1 MTAMNPMTHA
11 ASATTIDGSWSDFL
25 PRVPA
30 RLERGNFRFSQIGL
44 ILVPVLATI
53 LRVASSPTS
62 ALAYVVLAGWALTGR
77 RQAIL
82 SLFFCWLFNMIS
94 HVFCGSPLYA
104 AQLRFIIFFAAA
116 FSVLFRG
123 PSRSATTKVGSLA
136 AATILVLVLIIGHSV
151 VASLIT
157 DVSVLKAVMF
167 AVVFMTVLCGWAW
180 MAPAERHLTIQTIF
194 GSLMLVVLFGL
205 AMRLAGRGTMGAS
218 GFFCGVIYHSQTMGI
233 IAATVAAVLTAQCL
247 TIRPLRWWRVLLL
260 GLAVVE
266 VYWTASRASALALAG
281 GVGLAFIVQ
290 LFGSVLFVKGENPR
304 IVAARLG
311 VAGVLFLL
319 LVIVAGRQLAGG
331 LRQFLLKYGEREDA
345 SLLEQGM
352 STRQNSIDLMS
363 ENIRRYPLSGIGFGV
378 GSAPELRANILRDP
392 YLGLPLMATVEKGVL
407 PIVIFEEFGI
417 PLGVLVYFWIGV
429 LVLCASRGG
438 IVPFAV
444 FLTSMLTNLAESAF
458 FSPGGSG
465 MITII
470 LTGWAVT
477 EPAGGAWKKHLRDR
491 QVALARRSPA
501 GAPLSPVF
509 LPPLSPALPAP
520 PSRPLLPAPSALTQS
535 GA

>member
-1 MTAMNPMTHA
+1 MYPMTHA
-11 ASATTIDGSWSDFL
+11 ASATTHDGGWSEIL

-44 ILVPVLATI
+44 LIVPVLATI
-53 LRVASSPTS
+53 LRVASKPTS

-104 AQLRFIIFFAAA
+104 AQLRFVIFFAAA
-116 FSVLFRG
+116 FSVLLHG
-123 PSRSATTKVGSLA
+123 PSRTSTTKVGSLA
-136 AATILVLVLIIGHSV
+136 AATITVLVLIVGHSM

-157 DVSVLKAVMF
+157 DVSVLKSVTF
-167 AVVFMTVLCGWAW
+167 SVVFMTVLCGWGW

-205 AMRLAGRGTMGAS
+205 PMRLAGRGMMGFS
-218 GFFCGVIYHSQTMGI
+218 SFFCGVIYHSQTMGM
-233 IAATVAAVLTAQCL
+233 IAATVAAALMAQCL

-260 GLAVVE
+260 GLALIE
-266 VYWTASRASALALAG
+266 LYWTGSRASAVALAG

-290 LFGSVLFVKGENPR
+290 LFGSVLFVRGENPR

-311 VAGVLFLL
+311 VAGLLFLL
-319 LVIVAGRQLAGG
+319 LLIVAGRQIGGG
-331 LRQFLLKYGEREDA
+331 LRKFLLKYGEKEDV

-352 STRQNSIDLMS
+352 STRQELIDTMS
-363 ENIRRYPLSGIGFGV
+363 ENIRRHPLSGIGFGV
-378 GSAPELRANILRDP
+378 GSTPQRRQNIVRDP
-392 YLGLPLMATVEKGVL
+392 YFGLPIMATVEKGVL
-407 PIVIFEEFGI
+407 PFVILEEFGI
-417 PLGVLVYFWIGV
+417 PLGVMVFFWIGL

-444 FLTSMLTNLAESAF
+444 FLTSMLTNLAESSF
-458 FSPGGSG
+458 FSPGGVG
-465 MITII
+465 LLAII

-491 QVALARRSPA
+491 QVALARRSSA

-509 LPPLSPALPAP
+509 VPPSLPAP
-520 PSRPLLPAPSALTQS
+520 PSRPLLPAPSPLAPTAS
-535 GA
+535 

>member
-1 MTAMNPMTHA
+1 MNPATPSMVHA
-11 ASATTIDGSWSDFL
+11 ASASTFDGGWEDFL
-25 PRVPA
+25 PRAPA
-30 RLERGNFRFSQIGL
+30 RVDGGGFRFQKIGV
-44 ILVPVLATI
+44 ILVPLLATF

-62 ALAYVVLAGWALTGR
+62 ALAYVVLVGWALTGR

-94 HVFCGSPLYA
+94 HTFCGSPLYA
-104 AQLRFIIFFAAA
+104 AQLRFVIFFAAA
-116 FSVLFRG
+116 FSVLLHG
-123 PSRSATTKVGSLA
+123 PSRSSTTKVWGLA
-136 AATILVLVLIIGHSV
+136 AATIPLLVLIVGHSM

-157 DVSVLKAVMF
+157 DVSVLKAIMF
-167 AVVFMTVLCGWAW
+167 SVVFMTVLCGWAW
-180 MAPAERHLTIQTIF
+180 MAPAERHLTIQTIL

-205 AMRLAGRGTMGAS
+205 PMRLVGRGTMGSSA
-218 GFFCGVIYHSQTMGI
+218 FFCGVIYHSQTMGI
-233 IAATVAAVLTAQCL
+233 IAATVAAALTAQCL

-266 VYWTASRASALALAG
+266 LYWSGSRVSAVALAG

-290 LFGSVLFVKGENPR
+290 LLGSVLFVRGENPR

-319 LVIVAGRQLAGG
+319 LMIVAGREFAGG
-331 LRQFLLKYGEREDA
+331 MKQFLLKYGETEDS

-352 STRQNSIDLMS
+352 STRQGLIDIMN

-378 GSAPELRANILRDP
+378 GSTPEKRQNIVRDP

-407 PIVIFEEFGI
+407 PIVILEEFGI
-417 PLGVLVYFWIGV
+417 PLGVLVYLWFGV
-429 LVLCASRGG
+429 LMLCASRGG

-444 FLTSMLTNLAESAF
+444 VMTSMLTNLAESAF
-458 FSPGGSG
+458 FSPGGVG
-465 MITII
+465 MLAIV

-509 LPPLSPALPAP
+509 TPPTLPAP
-520 PSRPLLPAPSALTQS
+520 PSRPLLPAPSPLAPS
-535 GA
+535 PA

>member
-1 MTAMNPMTHA
+1 MNPSTTSMVQA
-11 ASATTIDGSWSDFL
+11 ASASTFDGGWGDFL
-25 PRVPA
+25 PRAPA
-30 RLERGNFRFSQIGL
+30 RVDGGGFRFQNIGV
-44 ILVPVLATI
+44 IVVPLLATL

-62 ALAYVVLAGWALTGR
+62 ALAYVVLAVWALTGR

-94 HVFCGSPLYA
+94 HVFCGAPLLA
-104 AQLRFIIFFAAA
+104 AQLRFVIFFAAA
-116 FSVLFRG
+116 FSVLLHG
-123 PSRSATTKVGSLA
+123 PSRSSTTKVGGLA
-136 AATILVLVLIIGHSV
+136 AATILLLVLLVGHSM

-157 DVSVLKAVMF
+157 DVSVLKSTMF

-205 AMRLAGRGTMGAS
+205 PMRLAGRGMMGFT
-218 GFFCGVIYHSQTMGI
+218 GFFCGVIYHSQSMGM
-233 IAATVAAVLTAQCL
+233 IAAIVAAVLTAQCL

-260 GLAVVE
+260 GLTVVE
-266 VYWTASRASALALAG
+266 LYWTASRASAVALVV
-281 GVGLAFIVQ
+281 GVGLAFVVQ
-290 LFGSVLFVKGENPR
+290 LFGSVLFVRGENPR
-304 IVAARLG
+304 IVAARIG
-311 VAGVLFLL
+311 VAGVLVFLL
-319 LVIVAGRQLAGG
+319 LIVAGRQVVGG
-331 LRQFLLKYGEREDA
+331 MRQFLLKYGEREDV

-352 STRQNSIDLMS
+352 ETRQELIETMT

-378 GSAPELRANILRDP
+378 GSTPARRENIVRDP

-417 PLGVLVYFWIGV
+417 PLGVLVYLWLGV
-429 LVLCASRGG
+429 LMLCASRGG

-444 FLTSMLTNLAESAF
+444 VMTSMATNLAESSF
-458 FSPGGSG
+458 FSPGGVG
-465 MITII
+465 LLLII

-509 LPPLSPALPAP
+509 TPPTLPAP
-520 PSRPLLPAPSALTQS
+520 PSRPLLPAPSPLAPS
-535 GA
+535 PS

>member
-1 MTAMNPMTHA
+1 MYPMTHA
-11 ASATTIDGSWSDFL
+11 ASATTLDGGWSEFL

-44 ILVPVLATI
+44 IVVPVLATI
-53 LRVASSPTS
+53 LRVASQPTS

-94 HVFCGSPLYA
+94 HVFCGSPLLA
-104 AQLRFIIFFAAA
+104 AQLRFVIFFAAA
-116 FSVLFRG
+116 FSVLLHG
-123 PSRSATTKVGSLA
+123 PSRSSTTKVGGIA
-136 AATILVLVLIIGHSV
+136 AATIPLLILIVVHSM

-157 DVSVLKAVMF
+157 DVSLLKSMMF
-167 AVVFMTVLCGWAW
+167 SIVFMTVLCGWAW

-205 AMRLAGRGTMGAS
+205 PMRLVGRGSLGSTN
-218 GFFCGVIYHSQTMGI
+218 FFCGVIYHSQTMGI
-233 IAATVAAVLTAQCL
+233 IAATVAAALTAQCL

-266 VYWTASRASALALAG
+266 LYWTGSRASAVAMAG
-281 GVGLAFIVQ
+281 GVGLAFIGQ
-290 LFGSVLFVKGENPR
+290 LFGSVLFVRGENPR

-311 VAGVLFLL
+311 VAGLLFVLLM
-319 LVIVAGRQLAGG
+319 IVAGREFAGG
-331 LRQFLLKYGEREDA
+331 MRQFVVKYGEKENA

-352 STRQNSIDLMS
+352 STRQGLIDMMS
-363 ENIRRYPLSGIGFGV
+363 ENIRRHPLSGIGFGV
-378 GSAPELRANILRDP
+378 GSTPDRRANIVRDP

-407 PIVIFEEFGI
+407 PIVILEEFGI
-417 PLGVLVYFWIGV
+417 PLGVMVYFWIG
-429 LVLCASRGG
+429 LLALCASRGG

-444 FLTSMLTNLAESAF
+444 FLTSMLTNLAESSYFA
-458 FSPGGSG
+458 PGGVG
-465 MITII
+465 LLAII

-491 QVALARRSPA
+491 QVALARRSSA
-501 GAPLSPVF
+501 GAPLTPAF

-520 PSRPLLPAPSALTQS
+520 PPRPLLPAPSPLTPS
-535 GA
+535 LS

>member
-1 MTAMNPMTHA
+1 MPPMYPTPYA
-11 ASATTIDGSWSDFL
+11 ASATTLDGGWSEFL

-30 RLERGNFRFSQIGL
+30 RLEGGNFRFSQIGL
-44 ILVPVLATI
+44 IIVPVLATI
-53 LRVASSPTS
+53 LRLASPPTS
-62 ALAYVVLAGWALTGR
+62 ALAYVVLAGWSLTGR
-77 RQAIL
+77 RQAVL

-104 AQLRFIIFFAAA
+104 AQLRFVIFFAAA
-116 FSVLFRG
+116 FSVLFHG
-123 PSRSATTKVGSLA
+123 PSRSATTKVRSLA
-136 AATILVLVLIIGHSV
+136 AVTIPVLVLIMGHSM

-157 DVSVLKAVMF
+157 DVSILKAVTF
-167 AVVFMTVLCGWAW
+167 SIVFLTVLCGWAW
-180 MAPAERHLTIQTIF
+180 MPPAERHLTIQTIF

-205 AMRLAGRGTMGAS
+205 PMRLAGRGNMGFS

-233 IAATVAAVLTAQCL
+233 IAAAVASILTAQCL

-260 GLAVVE
+260 GLALVE
-266 VYWTASRASALALAG
+266 LYWTGSRVSAVALAG
-281 GVGLAFIVQ
+281 GIGLAFIVQ
-290 LFGSVLFVKGENPR
+290 LFGSVLFVRGENPR

-319 LVIVAGRQLAGG
+319 LLVVAGRELAGG
-331 LRQFLLKYGEREDA
+331 VRQFLIKYGEKEDA
-345 SLLEQGM
+345 SFVEQGM
-352 STRQNSIDLMS
+352 STRQGLIDIMS
-363 ENIRRYPLSGIGFGV
+363 ENIRRYPLGGIGFGV
-378 GSAPELRANILRDP
+378 GSTPERRQNIVRDP

-407 PIVIFEEFGI
+407 PIVILEEFGI
-417 PLGVLVYFWIGV
+417 PLGVFVYFWIGL

-444 FLTSMLTNLAESAF
+444 FTTLMLTNLAESAF
-458 FSPGGSG
+458 FSPGGLG
-465 MITII
+465 LLTII

-501 GAPLSPVF
+501 GRPLSPI
-509 LPPLSPALPAP
+509 LAPPLSPALPAP
-520 PSRPLLPAPSALTQS
+520 PSRPLLPAPSPVVPS
-535 GA
+535 PS

>member
-1 MTAMNPMTHA
+1 
-11 ASATTIDGSWSDFL
+11 
-25 PRVPA
+25 V
-30 RLERGNFRFSQIGL
+30 
-44 ILVPVLATI
+44 
-53 LRVASSPTS
+53 
-62 ALAYVVLAGWALTGR
+62 
-77 RQAIL
+77 
-82 SLFFCWLFNMIS
+82 
-94 HVFCGSPLYA
+94 
-104 AQLRFIIFFAAA
+104 
-116 FSVLFRG
+116 
-123 PSRSATTKVGSLA
+123 
-136 AATILVLVLIIGHSV
+136 
-151 VASLIT
+151 
-157 DVSVLKAVMF
+157 
-167 AVVFMTVLCGWAW
+167 
-180 MAPAERHLTIQTIF
+180 
-194 GSLMLVVLFGL
+194 
-205 AMRLAGRGTMGAS
+205 
-218 GFFCGVIYHSQTMGI
+218 
-233 IAATVAAVLTAQCL
+233 
-247 TIRPLRWWRVLLL
+247 
-260 GLAVVE
+260 
-266 VYWTASRASALALAG
+266 ALAG

-304 IVAARLG
+304 IVATRLG

-319 LVIVAGRQLAGG
+319 LVIVAGRELAGG
-331 LRQFLLKYGEREDA
+331 MKQFLLKYGEKEDA

-378 GSAPELRANILRDP
+378 GSAPELRANIVRDP

-491 QVALARRSPA
+491 QVSLARRSPA

-520 PSRPLLPAPSALTQS
+520 PSRPLLPAPSALTQT

>member
-1 MTAMNPMTHA
+1 MYPTTHA
-11 ASATTIDGSWSDFL
+11 ASATTLDGGWSEFL

-30 RLERGNFRFSQIGL
+30 RLEGGGFRFSQIGL
-44 ILVPVLATI
+44 VIVPLLATI

-82 SLFFCWLFNMIS
+82 SLFFCFLFNMIS
-94 HVFCGSPLYA
+94 HVFCGPPLFA
-104 AQLRFIIFFAAA
+104 AQLRFVIFFAAA
-116 FSVLFRG
+116 FSVLIHG
-123 PSRSATTKVGSLA
+123 PSRSSTTKLGGLA
-136 AATILVLVLIIGHSV
+136 AATIPLLVLIIGHSM
-151 VASLIT
+151 VASLMN
-157 DVSVLKAVMF
+157 DVSILKSVMF
-167 AVVFMTVLCGWAW
+167 SVVFMTVLCGWAW
-180 MAPAERHLTIQTIF
+180 MAPAERHVTIQTIF

-205 AMRLAGRGTMGAS
+205 PMRLAGRGAMGSS

-260 GLAVVE
+260 GLTVVE
-266 VYWTASRASALALAG
+266 LYWTASRASAVALIG

-290 LFGSVLFVKGENPR
+290 LFGSVLFVRGENPR

-311 VAGVLFLL
+311 VAAVLVLL
-319 LVIVAGRQLAGG
+319 LVTVAGREVAGG
-331 LRQFLLKYGEREDA
+331 LRQFLLKYGEKEDA

-352 STRQNSIDLMS
+352 STRQELIDTMK
-363 ENIRRYPLSGIGFGV
+363 ENIRQYPLSGIGFGV
-378 GSAPELRANILRDP
+378 GSTPARRANVVRDP
-392 YLGLPLMATVEKGVL
+392 YLGIPLMATVEKGVM

-417 PLGVLVYFWIGV
+417 PLGVMVYFWFGL

-444 FLTSMLTNLAESAF
+444 FMTSLLTNLAESSF
-458 FSPGGSG
+458 FSPGGLG
-465 MITII
+465 LLTII
-470 LTGWAVT
+470 LAGWAVT

-501 GAPLSPVF
+501 GAPLSPV
-509 LPPLSPALPAP
+509 LTPPTLPAP
-520 PSRPLLPAPSALTQS
+520 PSRPLLPAPSPLAPS
-535 GA
+535 PS

>member
-1 MTAMNPMTHA
+1 MNTATTSLVHA
-11 ASATTIDGSWSDFL
+11 ASASTFDGGWGDFL
-25 PRVPA
+25 PRAPA
-30 RLERGNFRFSQIGL
+30 RVDGGGFRFQQIGV
-44 ILVPVLATI
+44 ILVPLLATI

-62 ALAYVVLAGWALTGR
+62 ALAYVVLIGWALTGR

-94 HVFCGSPLYA
+94 HTLCGSPLYA
-104 AQLRFIIFFAAA
+104 AQLRFVIFFAAA
-116 FSVLFRG
+116 FSVLLHG
-123 PSRSATTKVGSLA
+123 PSRSSTTKLRGLA
-136 AATILVLVLIIGHSV
+136 AATISLLILIVVHSMA
-151 VASLIT
+151 ASFIT
-157 DVSVLKAVMF
+157 DVSVLKAIMF

-205 AMRLAGRGTMGAS
+205 PMRLAGRGTMGSS
-218 GFFCGVIYHSQTMGI
+218 GFFCGVIYHSQSMGM
-233 IAATVAAVLTAQCL
+233 IAATVAAVLTTQCL

-260 GLAVVE
+260 GLAVIE
-266 VYWTASRASALALAG
+266 LYWTGSRASALALAG
-281 GVGLAFIVQ
+281 GVGLAFVVQ
-290 LFGSVLFVKGENPR
+290 LFGSVLFARGENPR

-311 VAGVLFLL
+311 VAGVLVLL
-319 LVIVAGRQLAGG
+319 LLIVAGREIGG
-331 LRQFLLKYGEREDA
+331 AMRQFLLKYGEKEDV

-352 STRQNSIDLMS
+352 STRQELVDIMS

-378 GSAPELRANILRDP
+378 GSTPARRANIVRDP

-407 PIVIFEEFGI
+407 PIVILEEFGI
-417 PLGVLVYFWIGV
+417 PLGGLVFLWLGV
-429 LVLCASRGG
+429 LMLCGSRGG

-444 FLTSMLTNLAESAF
+444 IMTSMLTNLAESSY
-458 FSPGGSG
+458 FSPGGVG
-465 MITII
+465 LLAII

-509 LPPLSPALPAP
+509 TPPTLPAP
-520 PSRPLLPAPSALTQS
+520 PSRPLLPAPSPLAPS
-535 GA
+535 PS

>member
-1 MTAMNPMTHA
+1 MYPMTHA
-11 ASATTIDGSWSDFL
+11 ASATTHDGGWSEIL

-44 ILVPVLATI
+44 LIVPVLATI
-53 LRVASSPTS
+53 LRVASKPTS

-104 AQLRFIIFFAAA
+104 AQLRFVIFFAAA
-116 FSVLFRG
+116 FSVLLHG
-123 PSRSATTKVGSLA
+123 PSRTSTTKVGSLA
-136 AATILVLVLIIGHSV
+136 AATITVLVLIVGHSM

-157 DVSVLKAVMF
+157 DVSVLKSVTF
-167 AVVFMTVLCGWAW
+167 SVVFMTVLCGWGW

-205 AMRLAGRGTMGAS
+205 PMRLAGRGTMGFSA
-218 GFFCGVIYHSQTMGI
+218 FFCGVIYHSQTMGM
-233 IAATVAAVLTAQCL
+233 IAATVAAALMAQCL

-260 GLAVVE
+260 GLALIE
-266 VYWTASRASALALAG
+266 LYWTGSRASAVALAG

-290 LFGSVLFVKGENPR
+290 LFGSVLFVRGENPR

-311 VAGVLFLL
+311 VAGLLFLL
-319 LVIVAGRQLAGG
+319 LLIVAGRQIGGG
-331 LRQFLLKYGEREDA
+331 LRKFLLKYGEKEDV

-352 STRQNSIDLMS
+352 STRQELIDTMS
-363 ENIRRYPLSGIGFGV
+363 ENIRRHPLSGIGFGV
-378 GSAPELRANILRDP
+378 GSTPQRRQNIVRDP
-392 YLGLPLMATVEKGVL
+392 YFGLPIMATVEKGVL
-407 PIVIFEEFGI
+407 PFVILEEFGI
-417 PLGVLVYFWIGV
+417 PLGVMVFFWIGL

-444 FLTSMLTNLAESAF
+444 FLTSMLTNLAESSF
-458 FSPGGSG
+458 FSPGGVG
-465 MITII
+465 LLAII

-491 QVALARRSPA
+491 QVALARRSSA

-509 LPPLSPALPAP
+509 VPPSLPAP
-520 PSRPLLPAPSALTQS
+520 PSRPLLPAPSPLAPTAS
-535 GA
+535 